1 MKRSQL
7 LAVTVLALFLFAA
20 LPAQQA
26 HAQSSYTEKL
36 SAYVA
41 GSDALWYFT
50 FGGVNG
56 SSHLSALEASPGLS
70 WYNITAV
77 STAGWQSDFQVFGPR
92 GYNILPFPYATPQGL
107 FLTVG
112 SDTYA
117 DASAAA
123 TAVDSY
129 LLTNFVSMSNGT
141 GTFSFYSP
149 VSFSSLIPSTLLRF
163 LPTTE
168 HGFASAITS
177 SFLSTPS
184 PFVVLEGVKSGSSFE
199 HSLVVGSI
207 AYSALSSAG
216 APALLTYFGGTV
228 SSLAASNNSASSVVN
243 IVALDGVMQSSDSA
257 TVTSDSGTFTSS
269 YTLPLSPGKHISAVN
284 ATVVEQTAPLLAT
297 RAVDT
302 GVLRTGNDVSVTLS
316 FTDLSSSLTVSNL
329 TFTDNW
335 WSAGGNFK
343 LLGGVDNVTSATLSP
358 GQTTTPV
365 YRLEYTGSAVGPL
378 TIPASVVSYQYQV
391 DGKTFN
397 SETTMNPITISLGQ
411 DAAVVYATVEPVGG
425 LGKSAGAVQDLNVT
439 VVNVGTLPASSVVVA
454 GQSIAGLA
462 AQTGGA
468 PGGSASVTVTQ
479 SATNLANVNV
489 TRSYDVTYQDPSGTT
504 FTVPTNVV
512 SDVFSQVSMVTGFP
526 VLQVGAS
533 ITPLSAAASNVTL
546 AFASSNL
553 GTADVTSYKVTGTL
567 PAALGCGTLSG
578 PGISCSGDQLTI
590 SIPSL
595 NQSTTERAY
604 MTYNLTTPA
613 NFILSPFSFQG
624 VTSGASVSGMSNLA
638 AVPAGLQLSKTF
650 APSQLFGGMS
660 SSVTA
665 SAVNAGPYQIYNL
678 TLKTTADSFDAL
690 TSTTPLT
697 QTGSVLNPDGNLTF
711 SYPVATSQLY
721 GAQLA
726 SAVTASGY
734 FAGTSF
740 PLSGLRPSVE
750 IYQPLNT
757 TISTYPITPEEG
769 KTFTITFTITNPS
782 AVSVSDVNFTLP
794 IPAGLSLSDIQ
805 NAQATSKL
813 LTITAGT
820 LAGGGN
826 VTATARAVASSGITV
841 PFADAKL
848 TFSYAGTTV
857 VGGVPSSTGIAIA
870 EDVTTRYLIP
880 IAFIVLVMLAVAFY
894 VRRMVSSVP
903 SSQK

>member
-7 LAVTVLALFLFAA
+7 LAVTVLALFVFAA
-20 LPAQQA
+20 LPSQQA

-36 SAYVA
+36 NVYIA

-56 SSHLSALEASPGLS
+56 SSHLSALESTPGLS

-77 STAGWQSDFQVFGPR
+77 STTGWQSDFQVFGPR
-92 GYNILPFPYATPQGL
+92 GYNLLPFPYVTPQGL

-123 TAVDSY
+123 NALDSY

-141 GTFSFYSP
+141 GTYSFYSP
-149 VSFSSLIPSTLLRF
+149 LSFNTLVPATLLKF

-177 SFLSTPS
+177 SFLSTQS
-184 PFVVLEGVKSGSSFE
+184 PFVVLEGAKSGSSFE
-199 HSLVVGSI
+199 HTLVVGSI

-216 APALLTYFGGTV
+216 APTLLTYFGGTL
-228 SSLAASNNSASSVVN
+228 SSLAASNNSASSV
-243 IVALDGVMQSSDSA
+243 IRIDTLDGVMQSSDPA
-257 TVTSDSGTFTSS
+257 TVTSDSATFTAS
-269 YTLPLSPGKHISAVN
+269 YTLALSPGKHISAVN

-302 GVLRTGNDVSVTLS
+302 GVLRTGNDVAVTLS

-329 TFTDNW
+329 TFADNW

-343 LLGGVDNVTSATLSP
+343 LLGGVDNVTSETIGP
-358 GQTTTPV
+358 GQSTTPV
-365 YRLEYTGSAVGPL
+365 YRLQYTGSAVGPL
-378 TIPASVVSYQYQV
+378 TIPASVVSYQYQA
-391 DGKTFN
+391 DGKTFS
-397 SETTMNPITISLGQ
+397 SETTLNPITLSLGQ
-411 DAAVVYATVEPVGG
+411 DGAVVYATLKPVGT
-425 LGKSAGAVQDLNVT
+425 LGKGAGAIQDLNVT
-439 VVNVGTLPASSVVVA
+439 VVNVGTLPASSVAVA

-468 PGGSASVTVTQ
+468 PGGTATVTVAQ
-479 SATNLANVNV
+479 STTDLANVNL

-504 FTVPTNVV
+504 FTVPTNVI
-512 SDVFSQVSMVTGFP
+512 SDVFSHVAMVTGFP
-526 VLQVGAS
+526 ALQVGVTV
-533 ITPLSAAASNVTL
+533 TPLSATTNNVTL
-546 AFASSNL
+546 SLVSSNL
-553 GTADVTSYKVTGTL
+553 GLANVTSYKVTGTL
-567 PAALGCGTLSG
+567 PSALGCGKVTG
-578 PGISCSGDQLTI
+578 QGTTCSGDQLAI
-590 SIPSL
+590 SIAAL
-595 NQSTTERAY
+595 NQSTTQRAY
-604 MTYNLTTPA
+604 MSYNVTAPA
-613 NFILSPFSFQG
+613 NFILPPFSFQG

-638 AVPAGLQLSKTF
+638 AVPAGVQLTKTF

-665 SAVNAGPYQIYNL
+665 SAVNAGPYQVYNV
-678 TLKTTADSFDAL
+678 TLKTTADSFDKL
-690 TSTTPLT
+690 TSTAPLT
-697 QTGSVLNPDGNLTF
+697 QTAPVLSPGGNVTF
-711 SYPVATSQLY
+711 SYSVATSQSY
-721 GAQLA
+721 GTLSA
-726 SAVTASGY
+726 SVVTATVY
-734 FAGTSF
+734 FAGTNF
-740 PLSGLRPSVE
+740 PLSSARPSVE

-757 TISTYPITPEEG
+757 TISTYPVTPEEG

-794 IPAGLSLSDIQ
+794 IPAGLSLSDLQ

-813 LTITAGT
+813 LTISVGT
-820 LAGGGN
+820 LAAGGN
-826 VTATARAVASSGITV
+826 VTATARAVAGSGITV
-841 PFADAKL
+841 PFAGAKL
-848 TFSYAGTTV
+848 TFSYSGVSVA
-857 VGGVPSSTGIAIA
+857 GGVPSSTGIAIA
-870 EDVTTRYLIP
+870 EDVTTRYVIP

-894 VRRMVSSVP
+894 VRRMVSSAP